1 MKYTK
6 SNKYDQKF
14 LKNYIMGP
22 NPMKLLEE
30 LLAKSPLMPGHTVLD
45 LGCGRGVTSLFLVK
59 EYGVRVFAADLW
71 ISPSENKKFFDE
83 MGLTS
88 EQVIPIKA
96 EAHELPF
103 ADGFFDAVVSVD
115 SYHYFGLD
123 PEYLGKHLLPLIKDG
138 GRLIFAVP
146 GMKRDIHDAI
156 PAEMLLS
163 WRPEDLDTMHDAA
176 CWRRILSATDGIEIV
191 SLREMD
197 SFDECWNDWLACD
210 NEYAVG
216 DRKAMNAGAGKYM
229 NFIAAEIRKKN
240 LS

>member
-30 LLAKSPLMPGHTVLD
+30 LLAKSPLMPGQTVLD

-123 PEYLGKHLLPLIKDG
+123 KAYLGKHLLPLVKPGGWLLVEHGHDQGPAAAALCGEGWDSAATVKDLAG
-138 GRLIFAVP
+138 LDRFLVAR
-146 GMKRDIHDAI
+146 KR
-156 PAEMLLS
+156 P
-163 WRPEDLDTMHDAA
+163 
-176 CWRRILSATDGIEIV
+176 
-191 SLREMD
+191 
-197 SFDECWNDWLACD
+197 
-210 NEYAVG
+210 
-216 DRKAMNAGAGKYM
+216 
-229 NFIAAEIRKKN
+229 
-240 LS
+240 